1 MASATSTPVASA
13 GRATR
18 ATRRSTAGASPS
30 SGASPTRISRMQE
43 KEELRHLNDRLAA
56 YIERVRQL
64 ENDKSSLQLL
74 LEEKEESSG
83 REAANIRRI
92 YDAELADARKSL
104 DSIANERAR
113 LQIEL
118 SQLLEDHRKLQ
129 ARNSKKEVELNT
141 ALGHWRQLEA
151 ALNSKE
157 AEYSNLLAGNR
168 RQENEIADL
177 RAQTSNVSLSPTPHQ
192 SPRFFLL
199 CLERGRPGSSHDFL
213 SFVRIASQLESALQN
228 AKAQLNAEMLQRV
241 DAQNQIHTLQEQ
253 IDFQRHITEQEVKEL
268 RSRHES
274 RLVEVDSGRQKE
286 FESKLAEA
294 MQQLRKDHEGQI
306 QQYKEELERTFVA
319 KLENAQQAATKNS
332 DFASSIREE
341 LAGARLR
348 LESQTAELN
357 HLQKQNTALEGRVR
371 ELERMLD
378 REREVAQQR
387 LTRKDQEMADMR
399 EQMQAQLE
407 DYQNLLDVKL
417 TLDMEI
423 NAYRKMLEGEEQRL
437 KLSPSPSERANVPRT
452 HAQGTRRLKGKKRKH
467 EGSSG
472 LSPCYKV
479 SQHSSARGNVSIDEI
494 DLEGRYITIKNNSEL
509 DQPLGGWI
517 IRKSHP
523 SLEEVIYQVPSGYV
537 LRAGH
542 TLTIWA
548 AGAVVEPVPPGDLL
562 LKSHQSW
569 GAVNDVRVTLF
580 TPQEEEA
587 AERRLVCVQKGAEGD
602 SDVDYDEEFVTGGDI
617 HLRRQVSASSPPNV
631 LKLNKYSATR
641 IAVAFHK
648 HRFLYVVSK
657 PKRKKKEKCCLIF

>member
-177 RAQTSNVSLSPTPHQ
+177 RAQTSN
-192 SPRFFLL
+192 
-199 CLERGRPGSSHDFL
+199 
-213 SFVRIASQLESALQN
+213 LESALQN

-617 HLRRQVSASSPPNV
+617 HLRRQ
-631 LKLNKYSATR
+631 
-641 IAVAFHK
+641 
-648 HRFLYVVSK
+648 

>member
-177 RAQTSNVSLSPTPHQ
+177 RAQTSN
-192 SPRFFLL
+192 
-199 CLERGRPGSSHDFL
+199 
-213 SFVRIASQLESALQN
+213 LESALQN

>member
-177 RAQTSNVSLSPTPHQ
+177 RAQTSN
-192 SPRFFLL
+192 
-199 CLERGRPGSSHDFL
+199 
-213 SFVRIASQLESALQN
+213 LESALQN

-617 HLRRQVSASSPPNV
+617 HLRRQGAQGANEASC
-631 LKLNKYSATR
+631 
-641 IAVAFHK
+641 AVM
-648 HRFLYVVSK
+648 
-657 PKRKKKEKCCLIF
+657 

>member
-1 MASATSTPVASA
+1 FESHLLPL
-13 GRATR
+13 
-18 ATRRSTAGASPS
+18 TAGASPS

-177 RAQTSNVSLSPTPHQ
+177 RAQTSN
-192 SPRFFLL
+192 
-199 CLERGRPGSSHDFL
+199 
-213 SFVRIASQLESALQN
+213 LESALQN

-580 TPQEEEA
+580 TPQEE
-587 AERRLVCVQKGAEGD
+587 
-602 SDVDYDEEFVTGGDI
+602 VTGGDI
-617 HLRRQVSASSPPNV
+617 YFFSRGALLDLSQGAQGANEASC
-631 LKLNKYSATR
+631 
-641 IAVAFHK
+641 AVM
-648 HRFLYVVSK
+648 
-657 PKRKKKEKCCLIF
+657 